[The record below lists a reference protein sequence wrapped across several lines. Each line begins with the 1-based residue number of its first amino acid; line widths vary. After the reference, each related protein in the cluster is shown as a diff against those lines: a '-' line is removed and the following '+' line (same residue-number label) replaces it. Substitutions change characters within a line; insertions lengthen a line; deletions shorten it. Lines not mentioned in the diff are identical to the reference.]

1 MKTILNVIS
10 LFSASVLLSQTSV
23 HSELSIL
30 KDTQVTVVNDFNI
43 NKNASVA
50 NDGVLILKS
59 SLVNNGRLTYT
70 LKDPT
75 SLVSFEGE
83 NQQISGTEVS
93 VFYKLR
99 FNNNSTAV
107 KSSFQINNNV
117 DFTKGIVNNKDHGG
131 TIFFNEEST
140 HTNTSNESFIDG
152 EILRRGSG
160 SFSFPTGRNNFYRPI
175 TTSGLTSDNTFKT
188 TYFSENSNTDYPH
201 DKKVGIIEFIDTN
214 EYWKLEQTDGS
225 EYAFIEL
232 IKNTETSSSEIANTP
247 LNELHIVRWDE
258 DQGFWVPQGGIPD
271 STNNSIK
278 TIAKVDGY
286 GIFALAKVDV
296 EKIIGDDVI
305 VYNNLTPNND
315 GINDVLIIE
324 GIEKYPDNVVRV
336 FNRWGTPVSEIKG
349 YNNKDKVFRG
359 LSNNKLTFNNTEV
372 LPSGTYFYALTYK
385 TGSQQVRNL
394 NYLFINGK

>member
-59 SLVNNGRLTYT
+59 SLVNNGILTYT

-201 DKKVGIIEFIDTN
+201 DEKVGIIEFIDTN
-214 EYWKLEQTDGS
+214 EYWKLEQTEGS
-225 EYAFIEL
+225 EYAIIEL
-232 IKNTETSSSEIANTP
+232 IKSTETSSSEIANTP

-258 DQGFWVPQGGIPD
+258 DQGFWVTQGGIPD

-385 TGSQQVRNL
+385 TGSQQVRDL